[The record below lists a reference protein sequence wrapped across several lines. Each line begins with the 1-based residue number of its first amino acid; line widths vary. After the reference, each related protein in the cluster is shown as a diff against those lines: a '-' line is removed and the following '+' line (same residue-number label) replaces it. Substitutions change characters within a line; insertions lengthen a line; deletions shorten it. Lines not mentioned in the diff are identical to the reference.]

1 MSDFVN
7 TPPAPPEHGHPPL
20 HGRVGVVLVNLG
32 TPDGTDYWSMRRYLK
47 EFLSDP
53 RVIEV
58 PRVIWWFILNLIIL
72 TFRPTK
78 SGHAYASIWDREHNA
93 SPLRV
98 ITRAQAE
105 ALQKRFRNQEPRNQG
120 TKGEEADTVVVDYA
134 MRYGQ
139 PSIAAVMD
147 RMMAAGCTRV
157 LVAPLYP
164 QYSAATVAT
173 VVDKLGE
180 WMGKQRWQPTVR
192 VLPPYYDHPAYIGAL
207 TESVRSKL
215 ASLDWQPDVIV
226 ASLHG
231 LPLVNCKRGDVYYCH
246 SHKTV
251 RLLAEGLG
259 SAFVKEVGDLQGV
272 VSKGKKAGIPPV
284 LLAFQSRFGAQ
295 EWLKPYFAKAT
306 VDLAAAGHKKVL
318 VICPGFAADCVE
330 TLEEIAIAG
339 REEFMHAGGTHYD
352 VVACLNASDTGMDM
366 LEGLVEMELMG
377 WVE

>member
-1 MSDFVN
+1 MTITN
-7 TPPAPPEHGHPPL
+7 IPPALPEHGHPAA
-20 HGRVGVVLVNLG
+20 HGRVGVVLMNLG
-32 TPDGTDYWSMRRYLK
+32 TPDATDYWSMRRYLK

-72 TFRPTK
+72 TFRPSK
-78 SGHAYASIWDREHNA
+78 SGHAYASIWDKQHNA

-98 ITRAQAE
+98 ITKAQSE
-105 ALQKRFRNQEPRNQG
+105 ALQERLGDE
-120 TKGEEADTVVVDYA
+120 VVVDYA

-147 RMMAAGCTRV
+147 RMMAAGCTRI
-157 LVAPLYP
+157 LAAPLYP

-173 VVDKLGE
+173 AVDKMNE
-180 WMGKQRWQPTVR
+180 WLGKQRWQPAVR

-207 TESVRSKL
+207 SESVRAKL
-215 ASLDWQPDVIV
+215 ATMNWQPDVIV

-231 LPLVNCKRGDVYYCH
+231 LPLVNCKKGDVYYCH

-251 RLLAEGLG
+251 RLLAEQLG
-259 SAFVKEVGDLQGV
+259 SGFVKDLDGV
-272 VSKGKKAGIPPV
+272 KELVSKGKKKMPPV
-284 LLAFQSRFGAQ
+284 MLAFQSRFGAQ
-295 EWLKPYFAKAT
+295 EWLKPYFAISIEE
-306 VDLAAAGHKKVL
+306 LAAAGMKKVL
-318 VICPGFAADCVE
+318 VICPGFSADCVE

-339 REEFMHAGGTHYD
+339 KEQFMEAGGTHYD

-366 LEGLVEMELMG
+366 LEGLVNIELMG
-377 WVE
+377 WVND

>member
-1 MSDFVN
+1 MSIVAN
-7 TPPAPPEHGHPPL
+7 VPPALPAGHPTSFEPKI
-20 HGRVGVVLVNLG
+20 GVVLMNLG

-58 PRVIWWFILNLIIL
+58 PKVIWWFILNVIIL

-98 ITRAQAE
+98 ITAAQTRE
-105 ALQKRFRNQEPRNQG
+105 LQRRLG
-120 TKGEEADTVVVDYA
+120 DDVVVKYA

-139 PSIAAVMD
+139 PSIASVMD
-147 RMMAAGCTRV
+147 EMMAAGCTKV
-157 LVAPLYP
+157 LAAPLYP

-173 VVDKLGE
+173 AVDKLNE
-180 WMGKQRWQPTVR
+180 WMAHQRWQPTLR
-192 VLPPYYDHPAYIGAL
+192 VMPPYYDHPAYIGAL
-207 TESVRSKL
+207 AESVKAKVAGL
-215 ASLDWQPDVIV
+215 KWTPDVIV

-231 LPLVNCKRGDVYYCH
+231 LPLVNCQKGDVYYCH

-251 RLLAEGLG
+251 RLLAEALG
-259 SAFVKEVGDLQGV
+259 SAFVKEVDELKCL
-272 VSKGKKAGIPPV
+272 VSKGKKAFAPV

-295 EWLKPYFAKAT
+295 EWLKPYFA
-306 VDLAAAGHKKVL
+306 VSLGELAAAGHKKIV
-318 VICPGFAADCVE
+318 VVCPGFSADCVE

-339 REEFMHAGGTHYD
+339 REEFLGGGGEAFE
-352 VVACLNASDTGMDM
+352 VVPCLNASEGGMDM
-366 LEGLVEMELMG
+366 LEGLIEMELMG
-377 WVE
+377 WREG